1 MNESKT
7 VQAQR
12 HPASTRELKQDFA
25 RVDND
30 RDGRVDFAEFKQL
43 LQGLDAE
50 MSEQELR
57 IGFRE
62 VDSDHDGLIDCRE
75 FIDWWSTD

>member
-1 MNESKT
+1 MKESKT
-7 VQAQR
+7 VQTRR
-12 HPASTRELKQDFA
+12 HPAGTRELKQDFA
-25 RVDND
+25 RVDSD
-30 RDGRVDFAEFKQL
+30 GDGRVDFAEFKRL

-62 VDSDHDGLIDCRE
+62 VDSDHDGLIDCGE